1 MDDILGAYEKGA
13 WWSRLLVGYNVTTWL
28 VVLNLGCTG
37 LLVSW
42 VMKYADNI
50 VKVYATSM
58 AMLLTM
64 VLSIYLFN
72 FRPTLQLFLGILICC
87 MSLQMY
93 FASPQSLVDLPTQP
107 TTDTAEPHRT

>member
-50 VKVYATSM
+50 VKV
-58 AMLLTM
+58 
-64 VLSIYLFN
+64 LSPLS
-72 FRPTLQLFLGILICC
+72 TLAYSF
-87 MSLQMY
+87 
-93 FASPQSLVDLPTQP
+93 
-107 TTDTAEPHRT
+107 

>member
-50 VKVYATSM
+50 VKV
-58 AMLLTM
+58 
-64 VLSIYLFN
+64 LSPLSSCIF
-72 FRPTLQLFLGILICC
+72 IL
-87 MSLQMY
+87 S
-93 FASPQSLVDLPTQP
+93 AP
-107 TTDTAEPHRT
+107 A